1 MIVEPFANDELQNNL
16 NPIGQIFYLF
26 STLLC
31 TPCSRSQEVGLC
43 FGAQSGE
50 KRMKEVVWLDRSV
63 STGSACWP
71 FFLKDP
77 CLRNLRGMPE
87 FELLIST
94 LQSKCPAHLGML

>member
-16 NPIGQIFYLF
+16 NPIGRIFYLF

-31 TPCSRSQEVGLC
+31 TPCSRSQEV
-43 FGAQSGE
+43 E

-63 STGSACWP
+63 STGFACWP
-71 FFLKDP
+71 FFLKDL